1 MALGFFRDLAEDRA
15 GPVGADPGD
24 EINPAAIAAM
34 RGHGID
40 LSGEFP
46 KPWTDEIR
54 NVSSFLRWVGQ
65 GFIELTGVCCWVSV
79 SSGLLIQAAVG
90 RAGGSGCLR
99 TNRSG
104 WVV

>member
-46 KPWTDEIR
+46 KPWTDQIIHAADVVVTMGYGEACP
-54 NVSSFLRWVGQ
+54 VLPASATA
-65 GFIELTGVCCWVSV
+65 TGTSMTPP
-79 SSGLLIQAAVG
+79 G
-90 RAGGSGCLR
+90 
-99 TNRSG
+99 
-104 WVV
+104 